1 MPEIEKPFR
10 KTGDAAI
17 SESPLHPRRKSR
29 RIMVGPVPVGGGAPI
44 SVQSMTNTLT
54 ADVPATLQQIAELTA
69 AGCDIVTTNTFGA
82 TAAHLGADAAS
93 CMRASV
99 RIAREAV
106 LRAGRGYVAA
116 DMGPSG
122 RLLAPYGDLL
132 FEDAIRLFQDGFA
145 AAIEEGPD
153 LLLIETM
160 TDLAEVKACVLG
172 AKQALKAAAKDRGVP
187 KSELYKFTLQDK

>member
-69 AGCDIVTTNTFGA
+69 AGCDIVRP
-82 TAAHLGADAAS
+82 
-93 CMRASV
+93 CQ
-99 RIAREAV
+99 ARMMPTHC
-106 LRAGRGYVAA
+106 R
-116 DMGPSG
+116 
-122 RLLAPYGDLL
+122 
-132 FEDAIRLFQDGFA
+132 
-145 AAIEEGPD
+145 
-153 LLLIETM
+153 
-160 TDLAEVKACVLG
+160 
-172 AKQALKAAAKDRGVP
+172 
-187 KSELYKFTLQDK
+187 KSSKNRRFR